1 MVSFLLLLKLIENC
15 GLIST
20 LLNGIQYEHIT
31 SDSQMDK
38 MGIQSKLFKMS
49 LVITEY
55 SISDIN
61 WLGTDLFPLKFP
73 LCNVIFTL

>member
-20 LLNGIQYEHIT
+20 LLNGIHYKHIT

-38 MGIQSKLFKMS
+38 MGIQSKLFKM
-49 LVITEY
+49 
-55 SISDIN
+55 
-61 WLGTDLFPLKFP
+61 
-73 LCNVIFTL
+73 